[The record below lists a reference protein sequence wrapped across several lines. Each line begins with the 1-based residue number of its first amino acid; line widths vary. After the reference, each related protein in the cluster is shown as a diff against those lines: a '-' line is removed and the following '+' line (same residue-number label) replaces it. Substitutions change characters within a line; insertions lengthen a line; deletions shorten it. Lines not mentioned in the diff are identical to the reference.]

1 MSDIDDVF
9 AMLGFGRMQYF
20 VLSACLLVQLWLTN
34 EQLGF
39 AVVVAGANCELE
51 LDDERISW
59 LMATNFAAQMLTCLM
74 WGELADRFGR
84 RRIIMCAG
92 LTSIMLSILSA
103 CMPEYWSFLVVRSLA
118 GFFVSALVVAL
129 MTYLSEF
136 TKVSLRPRVLNIMSY
151 SLGLSIIYV
160 ATLAGVLLPLETD
173 PVQGWR
179 ILLLCNQIPGLLGL
193 GILLCLPESPKYFLS
208 IGDQE
213 RALRVMER
221 VCRMNKGKDATLN
234 SLGVKSLTQP
244 RLLNPSMTYGR
255 CHDTKTLLVTYA
267 KFMGIFSFIIFSLC
281 GMILTS
287 EVEERLSVCEHL
299 DGYSPKRNP
308 PKCRLSYEDM
318 KDQLIQGFVVLGLFV
333 VTSLLLICINRK
345 VVILFYIG
353 AATGGCLLL
362 NFVTHPYVILASF
375 LIVMDPPL
383 CSIRLIATILID
395 LVPTRLRGKALALTS
410 ILSRCGVLVISLYMG
425 YTLSRFCYVTFNL
438 FILLFLVCGVLVH
451 LLPSETKMKSLTQ

>member
-118 GFFVSALVVAL
+118 GFFAFALPIWMV
-129 MTYLSEF
+129 
-136 TKVSLRPRVLNIMSY
+136 
-151 SLGLSIIYV
+151 
-160 ATLAGVLLPLETD
+160 
-173 PVQGWR
+173 R
-179 ILLLCNQIPGLLGL
+179 I
-193 GILLCLPESPKYFLS
+193 
-208 IGDQE
+208 
-213 RALRVMER
+213 R
-221 VCRMNKGKDATLN
+221 
-234 SLGVKSLTQP
+234 
-244 RLLNPSMTYGR
+244 
-255 CHDTKTLLVTYA
+255 
-267 KFMGIFSFIIFSLC
+267 
-281 GMILTS
+281 ILTS